1 MRFVL
6 VDRIVNLVPGKSII
20 AEKTLSSAEELFSDH
35 FPGFPVVPGVL
46 LTEMMAQA
54 AGKCLDAEKTERG
67 KAMLGKIQSATFR
80 QWVRPNETAVIH
92 ARIDSNRQEY
102 ASAKC
107 FIEVDGVKVCSAD
120 LFFAFVP
127 REQFAAD
134 YVDPVL
140 ESYFGQPEGTESL
153 KDDA

>member
-6 VDRIVNLVPGKSII
+6 VDRIVALVPGESIV
-20 AEKTLSSAEELFSDH
+20 AEKTLSSEEELFADH

-67 KAMLGKIQSATFR
+67 KSMLGKIQSATFR
-80 QWVRPNETAVIH
+80 KWVRPDETAVIH
-92 ARIDSNRQEY
+92 ARIDSNRQKY

-107 FIEVDGVKVCSAD
+107 FIEVGGVKVCSAD
-120 LFFAFVP
+120 LFFTFVP
-127 REQFAAD
+127 REQFSPD
-134 YVDPVL
+134 YVDSVL
-140 ESYFGQPEGTESL
+140 ESYFGQTEGTESL